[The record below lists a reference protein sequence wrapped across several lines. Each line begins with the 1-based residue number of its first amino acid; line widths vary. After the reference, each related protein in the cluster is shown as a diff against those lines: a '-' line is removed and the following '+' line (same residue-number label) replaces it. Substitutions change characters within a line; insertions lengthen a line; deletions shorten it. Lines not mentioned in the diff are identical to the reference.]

1 VEDDIT
7 GLTYEAALAELDTL
21 ITKLEGGSIALEEA
35 IGAFERGTLLA
46 QHCAALLERTEQRVN
61 QLVVGA
67 DGGIGERPLEAAGA
81 PAAARP
87 APVASAR
94 RADGAIADRS
104 RRRSFLTAR
113 IHRIVVN
120 MGAMTAVSE
129 VRRVDLELVAR
140 RLAPSRQR
148 AQALVAAGLVEAG
161 RRPSDQRRSAGR

>member
-1 VEDDIT
+1 MTPTVEDDIT

-81 PAAARP
+81 PAVLVLSYGAWQRFFARTDFVP
-87 APVASAR
+87 SKTSISR
-94 RADGAIADRS
+94 RS
-104 RRRSFLTAR
+104 RPGSAAPFKDSRPDTPAFMLSTLSTNRVTPAGIAGGGVTA
-113 IHRIVVN
+113 
-120 MGAMTAVSE
+120 A
-129 VRRVDLELVAR
+129 
-140 RLAPSRQR
+140 
-148 AQALVAAGLVEAG
+148 
-161 RRPSDQRRSAGR
+161 